1 MTHSHPDACS
11 FCLNI
16 APRGP
21 QETGTVQLPVNHDDN
36 VHIGHTDLMS
46 QRVRKK
52 TPKTTLYSLSTN
64 KTTGWSFIFQK
75 GKISPCSFQLIH
87 IWSGN
92 SK

>member
-11 FCLNI
+11 FCLNRT
-16 APRGP
+16 PRGP
-21 QETGTVQLPVNHDDN
+21 QETGTVQLPVNHGDN
-36 VHIGHTDLMS
+36 VHIGHTTI
-46 QRVRKK
+46 VF
-52 TPKTTLYSLSTN
+52 YSLSTN

-75 GKISPCSFQLIH
+75 GKISPCSFQHIR